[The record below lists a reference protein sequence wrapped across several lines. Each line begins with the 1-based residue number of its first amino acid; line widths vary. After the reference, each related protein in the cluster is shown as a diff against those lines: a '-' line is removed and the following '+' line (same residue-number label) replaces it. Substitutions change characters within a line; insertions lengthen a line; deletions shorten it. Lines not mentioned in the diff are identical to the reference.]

1 MAAKTTASAATA
13 LDELPDHGRFDT
25 FCGIETPT
33 ATLIGAGAG
42 ILFHIAVLLVL
53 LLALHHEYLC
63 LLSVLSI
70 PLYASLLVLRGD
82 RRVKVY
88 ALFSSLNKFLLWC
101 YTICCIALIVFIIAV
116 PEFWTQS
123 ASFRGPFQS
132 DGESR
137 IHSVWLFVVSL
148 TCALFTLVF
157 NFVILLAYHKL
168 KGTKLPPGPK
178 RQPGLAFKALCLCHT
193 L

>member
-1 MAAKTTASAATA
+1 MLKTCFFPRKQKRGTVWHRPSTSVRTVPYWRSTLRHEGLSTA
-13 LDELPDHGRFDT
+13 LILIVPYFTVRSAVRGCQYGTESVRGRGGVASKYSANQTLPLCSINVT
-25 FCGIETPT
+25 FQT

-88 ALFSSLNKFLLWC
+88 ALFSSLN
-101 YTICCIALIVFIIAV
+101 
-116 PEFWTQS
+116 
-123 ASFRGPFQS
+123 
-132 DGESR
+132 
-137 IHSVWLFVVSL
+137 VSL
-148 TCALFTLVF
+148 RAE
-157 NFVILLAYHKL
+157 H
-168 KGTKLPPGPK
+168 
-178 RQPGLAFKALCLCHT
+178 
-193 L
+193 